1 MLQSKT
7 REQKDGVKEVEKLY
21 REYEQAK
28 DRAEQYMFPFIA
40 LFDNTIQDQYND
52 LIRNFNEEHKKLF
65 VKNVKFML
73 SKIS

>member
-1 MLQSKT
+1 MQ
-7 REQKDGVKEVEKLY
+7 EVEKLY

-28 DRAEQYMFPFIA
+28 DRAEQYMLVFIA
-40 LFDNTIQDQYND
+40 LFDTTIQEQYND
-52 LIRNFNEEHKKLF
+52 LMNNFNEENKKLF

>member
-1 MLQSKT
+1 MQ
-7 REQKDGVKEVEKLY
+7 EVEKLY

-40 LFDNTIQDQYND
+40 LFDKTIQNEYDD
-52 LIRNFNEEHKKLF
+52 LKKCFTEEHKRLF
-65 VKNVKFML
+65 IKNVNFML

>member
-1 MLQSKT
+1 M
-7 REQKDGVKEVEKLY
+7 KEVEKLY
-21 REYEQAK
+21 GEYEQAK

-40 LFDNTIQDQYND
+40 LFDKTIQDEYND
-52 LIRNFNEEHKKLF
+52 LMKNFNEENKKLF

>member
-1 MLQSKT
+1 M
-7 REQKDGVKEVEKLY
+7 KEVEKLY
-21 REYEQAK
+21 IEYEQAK
-28 DRAEQYMFPFIA
+28 ERAEQCMFVLIA
-40 LFDNTIQDQYND
+40 LFDKTIQDQYND